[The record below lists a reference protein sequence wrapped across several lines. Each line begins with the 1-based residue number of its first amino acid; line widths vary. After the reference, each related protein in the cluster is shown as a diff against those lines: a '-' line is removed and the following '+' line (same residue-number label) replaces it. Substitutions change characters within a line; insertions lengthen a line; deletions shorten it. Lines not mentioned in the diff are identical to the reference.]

1 MSSLHW
7 NQTDDRSDATVP
19 VSIHHKQGYKFMR
32 GPVQK
37 ILTDTIK
44 EKMEGTTY
52 DPLRSAQTAK
62 ELADVIKERVKNL
75 GYSRYKLIVQ
85 VTVGEKTGQALRL
98 ASRCLWDTTTDNFA
112 SDFYEN
118 ASVYCVGMVFGLY
131 YE

>member
-1 MSSLHW
+1 MSSLW
-7 NQTDDRSDATVP
+7 NQTDDRSDAPVP
-19 VSIHHKQGYKFMR
+19 VSIHRKQGYKFMR

>member
-1 MSSLHW
+1 M
-7 NQTDDRSDATVP
+7 
-19 VSIHHKQGYKFMR
+19 
-32 GPVQK
+32 
-37 ILTDTIK
+37 
-44 EKMEGTTY
+44 
-52 DPLRSAQTAK
+52 
-62 ELADVIKERVKNL
+62 
-75 GYSRYKLIVQ
+75 Q

>member
-7 NQTDDRSDATVP
+7 NQTDDRSDATVA

-44 EKMEGTTY
+44 EKM
-52 DPLRSAQTAK
+52 